1 MVGRSKSYDAE
12 IAKLFEDLSYAQG
25 FFNYCIEKQ
34 KFDTNE
40 ALRETIRNMGIKAFA
55 DKSGLSL
62 QAVSDFVAK
71 RQSWSTDKMAKHILQ
86 VFKMKM
92 RVVFDVAS

>member
-1 MVGRSKSYDAE
+1 MVGRSKSYNEFMAV
-12 IAKLFEDLSYAQG
+12 KFEDLTFAQTYLKLVLNEG
-25 FFNYCIEKQ
+25 VEL
-34 KFDTNE
+34 DE
-40 ALRETIRNMGIKAFA
+40 ALRSTIRNMGIKAFA

-86 VFKMKM
+86 VFNLKMK
-92 RVVFDVAS
+92 VAFEVAS